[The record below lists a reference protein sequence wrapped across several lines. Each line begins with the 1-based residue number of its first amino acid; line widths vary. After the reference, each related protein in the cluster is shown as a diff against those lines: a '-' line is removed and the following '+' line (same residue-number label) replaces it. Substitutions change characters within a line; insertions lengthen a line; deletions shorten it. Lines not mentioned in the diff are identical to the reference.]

1 MPRSSGGRRRLASFR
16 RYGPLPAPQRTGLVM
31 LRPIGIVVAAALV
44 VAACQSSAS
53 LAPTSPGSPTPPAA
67 SLAAAPS
74 ASPPPIVQSPA
85 PSASGPAPSGCVNP
99 PPDLATIVALD
110 PAARLACF
118 GGSSLTFAA
127 IVSKAI
133 SDCGVGPRVEPGW
146 FCLPGVFLA
155 VPNPSAIADLP
166 PLDVYW
172 NPTSGLKPATFVAGA
187 SVKVTGH
194 FDDPAA
200 STCHITE
207 VPSGQSPPAPD
218 QVVLACRETFIVS
231 AVSGGG

>member
-1 MPRSSGGRRRLASFR
+1 MPRSSGGPRFPASFL
-16 RYGPLPAPQRTGLVM
+16 GGFTPPTPQREGLVT
-31 LRPIGIVVAAALV
+31 LRPIGIVLAAALV

-53 LAPTSPGSPTPPAA
+53 LAPTSPNSPTAPAA
-67 SLAAAPS
+67 SPAAPS
-74 ASPPPIVQSPA
+74 ATAAPDAHSAA

-110 PAARLACF
+110 SAARLACF
-118 GGSSLTFAA
+118 GGSSLTFTA
-127 IVSKAI
+127 IVNKAI

-146 FCLPGVFLA
+146 FCLPGVFVA
-155 VPNPSAIADLP
+155 VPNPSATVDLP

-172 NPTSGLKPATFVAGA
+172 NPTSGLKSASFVAGA
-187 SVKVTGH
+187 GVKVTGH

-200 STCHITE
+200 STCHITD
-207 VPSGQSPPAPD
+207 VPAGQSPPAPD